1 VEAVVVSPDLILSLV
16 FAMLILAMAFSHGS
30 WKRIEREPV
39 ELKPVPFTQPLGI
52 EPTDPMVLC
61 PRCRC
66 MGHHSLELVPAKPPA
81 PVHSFTD
88 PSGNRVDVFTWQ
100 SAAGTAEHYRRE
112 CVFCG
117 HTWSVPA

>member
-1 VEAVVVSPDLILSLV
+1 MLNLTMLGFVLLTAALI
-16 FAMLILAMAFSHGS
+16 AFTCRVHARPRPSGG
-30 WKRIEREPV
+30 EPV

-117 HTWSVPA
+117 HTWSVSA

>member
-1 VEAVVVSPDLILSLV
+1 MSADVVALIIMLALLALGACWEWRAERDELS
-16 FAMLILAMAFSHGS
+16 F
-30 WKRIEREPV
+30 REPV
-39 ELKPVPFTQPLGI
+39 ERKPAPFTQPLGI

-61 PRCRC
+61 PSCRG

-88 PSGNRVDVFTWQ
+88 PLGDRIDVFTWQ

-117 HTWSVPA
+117 HGWSVPT